1 MLKQTEERK
10 ISQCNKAWPS
20 SGGELLSLLIFHV
33 SLPDNSFPLLKKKG
47 YAAFCLKTFLLNRIM
62 GKIDWYILRKF
73 LFTFVFCMLL
83 FTVVA
88 VAVDSSEKADD
99 FVKAGLSTSEVITQ
113 YYFGFVPYIW
123 GLLFPLFVFI
133 SVIFFTSRMAI
144 RSEIIAILASG
155 TSYNRMLRPY
165 FIGGIFL
172 GLVLWLGSRYLIPKA
187 NEIRGNFQTN
197 YFDKN
202 DPSKIFNEATAIIV
216 FYRRLDSITYL
227 GIKNYDTAARTGT
240 PFFLDRV
247 KNDRVVYNLRAN
259 TIKWD
264 EKLKKW
270 KLFNV
275 VERKVD
281 SLGEVSKH
289 IDTLVLNLNLQ
300 PEELRRDEYLKDRL
314 TSPELSSFIRTEKQ
328 RGTEGLSTLEVE
340 LYRRTATP
348 LAVVLLTIIGVVLA
362 SRKTRGGSGMHLA
375 IGIVTAAVFI
385 LSDRFSTVFATKSD
399 FHPLLAAWTPN
410 IIFSAVAFWMYK
422 KAPK

>member
-1 MLKQTEERK
+1 M
-10 ISQCNKAWPS
+10 A
-20 SGGELLSLLIFHV
+20 
-33 SLPDNSFPLLKKKG
+33 
-47 YAAFCLKTFLLNRIM
+47 
-62 GKIDWYILRKF
+62 KIDWYILKKF
-73 LFTFVFCMLL
+73 LLTFVFCMML

-99 FVKAGLSTSEVITQ
+99 FVKAGLSTSEIIRR

-133 SVIFFTSRMAI
+133 SVIFFTSRMAT

-172 GLVLWLGSRYLIPKA
+172 GLVLWFGSRYFIPKA
-187 NEIRGNFQTN
+187 NEIRSNFQTN

-202 DPSKIFNEATAIIV
+202 DPVKNIQRSNCYNC
-216 FYRRLDSITYL
+216 FYRRIDSITYL
-227 GIKNYDTAARTGT
+227 GIKNYDTTGKTGT

-247 KNDRVVYNLRAN
+247 RNDRVVYNLRAN

-270 KLFNV
+270 KLFNA
-275 VERKVD
+275 VERRVD
-281 SLGEVSKH
+281 SMGETSKH
-289 IDTLVLNLNLQ
+289 FDTLVLNVNLK

-314 TSPELSSFIRTEKQ
+314 TTPQLSAFINKEKQ
-328 RGTEGLSTLEVE
+328 RGTEGLSALEVE
-340 LYRRTATP
+340 RYRRTATP
-348 LAVVLLTIIGVVLA
+348 SAVLLLTIIGVVLA

-375 IGIVTAAVFI
+375 IGIVTAAIFI

-422 KAPK
+422 RAPK